1 MKVAFST
8 WKKRVSPV
16 FDVSGEICLVD
27 IEPGGKTKKT
37 CKTLPHGQDR
47 CLWLAREGVDV
58 LVCGAISNHLQ
69 TRLEWMNIQVFPFIA
84 GDISLVIK
92 AWTENSFKAERFA
105 MPGCCCRFG
114 GSFKDNKEVKD
125 MRGRNQG
132 QGGRGGKGQGAGQ
145 GRNPRSGDV
154 QGTGF
159 SGSAGVCTCPKCGH
173 QAPHERGVPCMNMKC
188 PQCGEIMRGRV

>member
-16 FDVSGEICLVD
+16 FDVSGEICLLD
-27 IEPGGKTKKT
+27 IEPGGKINKVY
-37 CKTLPHGQDR
+37 KTLPRGLDR
-47 CLWLAREGVDV
+47 CIWLAREDVDV

-69 TRLEWMNIQVFPFIA
+69 TRLEWMKIRVFPFIT
-84 GDISLVIK
+84 GDIEQVIK
-92 AWTENSFKAERFA
+92 AWTGDSFKIENFA

-114 GSFKDNKEVKD
+114 NSVKNNKEVTD

-132 QGGRGGKGQGAGQ
+132 QGGGGKGQGAGQ
-145 GRNPRSGDV
+145 CRNPRAGGV
-154 QGTGF
+154 QGARF

-173 QAPHERGVPCMNMKC
+173 QSPHERGVPCMNMKC